1 MKKILIIYV
10 LLFYLTGC
18 WNYRELN
25 DYAIVTGMAID
36 YADNKYEVSLLFSSS
51 KKTDKDQDSI
61 ITLYSDTGDSIY
73 EAIKKISLSIPKEI
87 YISHLSTVIISDTL
101 ARNGVT
107 PVLDYLL
114 REPQSHQNFFI
125 ILSKDS
131 KAKDILSVIAPM
143 ADYPS
148 QNITSTIKI
157 TEQLQGRITNANFN
171 KFISR
176 IIQKGISPISNS
188 IILIGNKDSG
198 TKKEE
203 QENSI
208 TSAQTK
214 LDTIGIFK
222 GDKLIDWANIEE
234 SIGINML
241 VGDVKVLY
249 FDLPCNNNKT
259 IITTNKYKINN
270 KVEKNKIVV
279 EITAK
284 GMINEVGCNI
294 DLQDNKV
301 ITKLQE
307 EAKDKMKEYAYK
319 AISKAKLL
327 KTDIFG
333 YGNMIYK
340 KYPEYFNNIEDWNEY
355 FPNLDIIVNIDF
367 NLEEKGALEQTIGE
381 LEK

>member
-1 MKKILIIYV
+1 MRKKNIILII
-10 LLFYLTGC
+10 LLLLTGC

-36 YADNKYEVSLLFSSS
+36 YVDNQYEVSLLFSSS
-51 KKTDKDQDSI
+51 KKSEKEQDSI
-61 ITLYSDTGDSIY
+61 ITIYSDKGDTIY

-87 YISHLSTVIISDTL
+87 YISHLSTVIISEDL
-101 ARNGVT
+101 ARNGLN

-114 REPQSHQNFFI
+114 REPQSHQNFYI
-125 ILSKDS
+125 IISKDS
-131 KAKDILSVIAPM
+131 KAKDILSVLSPM
-143 ADYPS
+143 ADYSS

-171 KFISR
+171 KFVSK
-176 IIQKGISPISNS
+176 IIQKGINPISNS
-188 IILIGNKDSG
+188 ITLIGDKKNG

-222 GDKLIDWANIEE
+222 DDVLIDWANTDE

-241 VGDVKVLY
+241 LGDVKVLY
-249 FDLPCNNNKT
+249 FDLPCKDKKT
-259 IITTNKYKINN
+259 VITTNSYKIKNTIN
-270 KVEKNKIVV
+270 KNKIIVN
-279 EITAK
+279 ISSK

-294 DLQDNKV
+294 DLQDSKV
-301 ITKLQE
+301 IKKLQK
-307 EAKDKMKEYAYK
+307 EAKNKMEEYAYK
-319 AISKAKLL
+319 AINKSKNL

-333 YGNMIYK
+333 YGNIIYK
-340 KYPEYFNNIEDWNEY
+340 KYPKYFNSIEDWNDY
-355 FPNLDIIVNIDF
+355 FPNLDIVVNIDF
-367 NLEEKGALEQTIGE
+367 KLQEKGALEQTIGD
-381 LEK
+381 LKK

>member
-36 YADNKYEVSLLFSSS
+36 YTDNKYEVSLLFSSS

-73 EAIKKISLSIPKEI
+73 EAIKKLSLSIPKEI

-171 KFISR
+171 KFVSK

-188 IILIGNKDSG
+188 IILIGNKDNG

-241 VGDVKVLY
+241 VGDVDVLY

-259 IITTNKYKINN
+259 IITTNSYKINN
-270 KVEKNKIVV
+270 KVQKNKIIVN
-279 EITAK
+279 ITSK

-307 EAKDKMKEYAYK
+307 EAKDKMKEYVYK
-319 AISKAKLL
+319 AINKAKSL

-367 NLEEKGALEQTIGE
+367 KLEEKGALEQTIGE
-381 LEK
+381 LKK

>member
-36 YADNKYEVSLLFSSS
+36 YTDNKYEVSLLFSSS
-51 KKTDKDQDSI
+51 KKADKSQDSI

-107 PVLDYLL
+107 PALDYLL

-171 KFISR
+171 KFVSK

-188 IILIGNKDSG
+188 IVLIGNKDSG

-203 QENSI
+203 QENSV

-222 GDKLIDWANIEE
+222 GDKLIDWATIEE

-241 VGDVKVLY
+241 VGDVDVLY

-259 IITTNKYKINN
+259 IITTNSYKINN
-270 KVEKNKIVV
+270 KVQKNK
-279 EITAK
+279 
-284 GMINEVGCNI
+284 
-294 DLQDNKV
+294 
-301 ITKLQE
+301 
-307 EAKDKMKEYAYK
+307 
-319 AISKAKLL
+319 
-327 KTDIFG
+327 
-333 YGNMIYK
+333 
-340 KYPEYFNNIEDWNEY
+340 
-355 FPNLDIIVNIDF
+355 IIVNITS
-367 NLEEKGALEQTIGE
+367 KGMIIEVG
-381 LEK
+381 